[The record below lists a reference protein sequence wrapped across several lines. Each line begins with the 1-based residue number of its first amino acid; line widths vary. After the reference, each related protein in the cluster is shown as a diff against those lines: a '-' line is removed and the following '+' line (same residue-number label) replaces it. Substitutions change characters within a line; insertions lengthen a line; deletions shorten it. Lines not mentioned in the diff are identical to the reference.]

1 MMQLFG
7 FDKHFY
13 HGSVRRYVALFGSLF
28 SDVYIKRKSE
38 DGIRED
44 NIKVP
49 IRYGNGNMY
58 LKVPQDES
66 REVKQVSRI
75 LPAMAFELDNIYKD
89 VHRKTN
95 SMNRIQQAT
104 FKDDTSDTRKFQL
117 NRVPYNF
124 IFDLKIRTKNTDD
137 MLQIVE
143 QIVPAFDGNLSV
155 TINDTTG
162 VPVEQD
168 IIIVLDEISTEDNYD
183 EEMQSRLIEWT
194 ITFELKGHLYKRTQ
208 EGLIIREVDLMSGP
222 NFENMTILETVDHQ
236 GSTHEEQLIL
246 AKMTDV
252 FNATP
257 STPIKKVTRKRRKK
271 E

>member
-1 MMQLFG
+1 MNNLFG
-7 FDKHFY
+7 LDQWFY
-13 HGSVRRYVALFGSLF
+13 HGSVRRYVALFGSIF
-28 SDVYIKRKSE
+28 SDIYIKRVSE
-38 DGIRED
+38 DGAKED

-58 LKVPQDES
+58 IKVPQDGS
-66 REVKQVSRI
+66 RETKQVAKI

-89 VHRKTN
+89 VARKTN
-95 SMNRIQQAT
+95 PMNRIQHAT
-104 FKDDTSDTRKFQL
+104 FKDATSDTRKFQL

-143 QIVPAFDGNLSV
+143 QIIPAFDGNLSA

-168 IIIVLDEISTEDNYD
+168 IIIVLDEVTMEDNYD

-194 ITFELKGHLYKRTQ
+194 LTFELKGHLYKRTQ

-222 NFENMTILETVDHQ
+222 NFENMTLLEAVTNQ
-236 GSTHEEQLIL
+236 GETHEEQLIL
-246 AKMTDV
+246 SKMTSV
-252 FNATP
+252 FDDTP
-257 STPIKKVTRKRRKK
+257 STPIKKVTRKRKK